1 MMYRGSLIKEGIA
14 KTLPREIFIDK
25 HGIRRYLNRL
35 AEERPV
41 HADFALDKDDKSVRI
56 NI

>member
-1 MMYRGSLIKEGIA
+1 MMDRGSLIKEGIA
-14 KTLPREIFIDK
+14 EALPREVFIDK

>member
-1 MMYRGSLIKEGIA
+1 MMYRGSLVEERIA
-14 KTLPREIFIDK
+14 EALAWEVFIDK

-41 HADFALDKDDKSVRI
+41 HADFALD
-56 NI
+56 